1 MKDSKFEHNIILVD
15 KPEGFTSFEVVARM
29 KKIAGTRKVGH
40 SGTLD
45 RFASGLLVICT
56 GKMTKLTQYFL
67 ESDKRY
73 RATIQLGRTTETDD
87 FEGEVIRS
95 GSFEDLTVEQ
105 VYEALMEFRGTIEQ
119 LPPQYSALKI
129 KGKRASD
136 RMRSGEEVTLSSRR
150 VTVYGVELLN
160 YDSREG
166 RIECEIS
173 CSKGT
178 YIRSIARDLGEALG
192 CGAFLAAL
200 RRLESGAFS
209 VDRAA
214 TLEELEK
221 YSPKEEKTSF
231 LPSPLEALQGFS
243 VATISDEAVRRVM
256 TGAFFSLNQVISL
269 EEGEKK
275 TYVIV
280 DKCKNLIAIADID
293 IDKWH
298 IKYRNVLGFGNMEH
312 L

>member
-1 MKDSKFEHNIILVD
+1 M
-15 KPEGFTSFEVVARM
+15 
-29 KKIAGTRKVGH
+29 GH

-269 EEGEKK
+269 EEGEK
-275 TYVIV
+275 
-280 DKCKNLIAIADID
+280 NLC
-293 IDKWH
+293 
-298 IKYRNVLGFGNMEH
+298 YCR
-312 L
+312 